1 MPLLH
6 MEFVR
11 AGHATAPTRKND
23 RDYRPSSVSA
33 EAEPL
38 RNGMTATGSHEYFYS
53 LRGAQ
58 PPGEGIPQM
67 SRYTF
72 TLSNR
77 TPSEPRK
84 RGPPPPARR
93 EAAPHRKPP
102 RNSSGRGMTP
112 LQNLPGMLA
121 ESAFP
126 HSLYIDQRL
135 V

>member
-1 MPLLH
+1 
-6 MEFVR
+6 
-11 AGHATAPTRKND
+11 
-23 RDYRPSSVSA
+23 
-33 EAEPL
+33 
-38 RNGMTATGSHEYFYS
+38 MTATGSHEYFYS

-102 RNSSGRGMTP
+102 RNSSGRGMPPP